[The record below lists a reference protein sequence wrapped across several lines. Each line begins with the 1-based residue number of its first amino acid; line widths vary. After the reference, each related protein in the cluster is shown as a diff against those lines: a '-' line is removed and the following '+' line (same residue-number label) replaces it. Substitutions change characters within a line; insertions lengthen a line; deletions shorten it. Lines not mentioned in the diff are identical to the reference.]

1 MRTSA
6 RSRIHSFR
14 TTALATGAALMM
26 SQGSALAYPDRPV
39 RIVAPFPPGS
49 VVDVLAR
56 PVAPKLAEAWGQS
69 VVIDNRSGMGGSIG
83 AEIGAKASPDGHTLL
98 MGTNG
103 TNAINMSLYPK
114 MPYDTRKD
122 FAPITRVATSYLLLT
137 FHPSVPVNSVK
148 DLIALAKAKPGQLT
162 FGSAGGGT
170 TPHLA
175 GELFNSMAGVKMTHV
190 TYKGSPQAAIDLI
203 AGRLSLAFGNASTV
217 LPHIRAGKLR
227 AVAITALQRD
237 PALPDLPTI
246 AESGLPGF
254 EATPWFAMFA
264 PAGTP
269 AAVVSKVNAEM
280 VRILALAEIKNHYA
294 NLGLTAISSTPA
306 ELAEFVE
313 REIVKWAKVV
323 KASGA
328 KIE

>member
-1 MRTSA
+1 MRRLDFVA
-6 RSRIHSFR
+6 RPSSRVWAI
-14 TTALATGAALMM
+14 LLLGCI
-26 SQGSALAYPDRPV
+26 GSAHAYPDRPI

-56 PVAPKLAEAWGQS
+56 PVGPKLAEAWGQS
-69 VVIDNRSGMGGSIG
+69 VVIDNRSGMGGSLG
-83 AEIGAKASPDGHTLL
+83 AEIAAKASPDGYTLL

-122 FAPITRVATSYLLLT
+122 FAPITRVATSFLLLT
-137 FHPSVPVNSVK
+137 FHPSMPVTSVK
-148 DLIALAKAKPGQLT
+148 ELIALAKARPGELT
-162 FGSAGGGT
+162 FGSAGSGT

-175 GELFNSMAGVKMTHV
+175 GELFKSMAGVDLTHV

-203 AGRLSLAFGNASTV
+203 AGRLSLGFSNASTV

-227 AVAITALQRD
+227 AVAVTALKRE

-254 EATPWFAMFA
+254 EATPWFALFA

-269 AAVVSKVNAEM
+269 TAIISKLNAEV
-280 VRILALAEIKNHYA
+280 VRILALPDIKSHYA
-294 NLGLTAISSTPA
+294 NLGLTAVSSTPA

-328 KIE
+328 KVQ